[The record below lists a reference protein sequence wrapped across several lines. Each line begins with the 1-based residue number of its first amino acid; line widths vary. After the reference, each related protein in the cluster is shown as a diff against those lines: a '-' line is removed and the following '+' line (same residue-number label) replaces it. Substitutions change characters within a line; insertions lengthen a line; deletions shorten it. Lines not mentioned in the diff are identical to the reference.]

1 MRITHW
7 TLKIKW
13 EDGKEEFIDDIPNFV
28 ASHVDPFLDSLE
40 EERQKDEHE
49 QLGTRPIGSPTEIQ
63 KIKE

>member
-13 EDGKEEFIDDIPNFV
+13 DDGTEEFINDIPNFV
-28 ASHVDPFLDSLE
+28 ASHVDPFLDELE
-40 EERQKDEHE
+40 ELRAEDEE
-49 QLGTRPIGSPTEIQ
+49 LGTRPIGSPTEIQ

>member
-13 EDGKEEFIDDIPNFV
+13 EDGTEEYINDIPNFV
-28 ASHVDPFLDSLE
+28 ASHVDPFLDKLE
-40 EERQKDEHE
+40 ALRAEDEE
-49 QLGTRPIGSPTEIQ
+49 LGTGPIGSPTEIQ